1 MEDETVM
8 DQFTGR
14 DLIIYILQNN
24 LEDKP
29 IATENSLLGFINIAE
44 YAARNNMG
52 ISTAVAMFH
61 LGKIP
66 GFMIGSSIFVY
77 EGGIKWIKL

>member
-14 DLIIYILQNN
+14 DLIIYILQNH
-24 LEDKP
+24 LEDEP
-29 IATENSLLGFINIAE
+29 IVTENSLLGFINIAE
-44 YAARNNMG
+44 YAAKNNMG
-52 ISTAVAMFH
+52 VATATSLFY

-66 GFMIGSSIFVY
+66 GFKIGNNIFVY
-77 EGGIKWIKL
+77 KGGMK